1 MKNHTFIEYVQGG
14 KLLHRI
20 CLDLNTLSHVLMLN
34 LWNEAPLKSRA
45 RCQYFPKTNY
55 AATIFW
61 GKFVHGLLPS
71 DGQHGARALVSLC
84 VAQAVLLQRMGI
96 TLAENN

>member
-1 MKNHTFIEYVQGG
+1 
-14 KLLHRI
+14 
-20 CLDLNTLSHVLMLN
+20 MLN

-45 RCQYFPKTNY
+45 RCQYFPKQIVRTNY

-71 DGQHGARALVSLC
+71 DGQHGAGALSSVTLC
-84 VAQAVLLQRMGI
+84 GTAANGNHIGRK
-96 TLAENN
+96 